1 MASSEGGKLTVS
13 SNIRTDYSSQTPKSY
28 NPQHK
33 SMSTLWIM
41 YMFLLFFP
49 PTCLNY
55 HVRKSDQVIPNLPT

>member
-41 YMFLLFFP
+41 YMFLLSP
-49 PTCLNY
+49 PHLFELSRSQ
-55 HVRKSDQVIPNLPT
+55 VRSSFT

>member
-33 SMSTLWIM
+33 SMSTLWIT

-49 PTCLNY
+49 PHLFELSRSQARSSFT
-55 HVRKSDQVIPNLPT
+55 